1 MLRLLLIT
9 GAFLI
14 AIEARAD
21 VTIDNLHATAAAIK
35 AKLDVTAQSFTRYG
49 ANTVDLAGH
58 QGRIVETGIS
68 DYALINNTMVTNYNT
83 AVQTVIS
90 ANYQNAQE
98 IFLEK
103 HEEAIDDMHTS
114 IDELVG
120 ATSKLSTVAVVAEL
134 AINADTTQEQ
144 LQVQQALVQTD
155 MTITETDVNAY
166 NTAVVNV
173 ETYSQQAGAFLAAA
187 QDTSITSA
195 VDNYSAQNNIAVA
208 SYSAIQYT
216 QDIDTFVISY
226 DNNLYMSFQGFFTD
240 KMITADELY
249 ANTSYTQ

>member
-1 MLRLLLIT
+1 
-9 GAFLI
+9 
-14 AIEARAD
+14 
-21 VTIDNLHATAAAIK
+21 
-35 AKLDVTAQSFTRYG
+35 
-49 ANTVDLAGH
+49 
-58 QGRIVETGIS
+58 
-68 DYALINNTMVTNYNT
+68 MVTNYNN
-83 AVQTVIS
+83 AIQTVIS

-103 HEEAIDDMHTS
+103 HEEAIDNMHDS
-114 IDELVG
+114 IDELVT
-120 ATSKLSTVAVVAEL
+120 ATSTLQTVAVVAEL
-134 AINADTTQEQ
+134 AIAADTTQEQ

-173 ETYSQQAGAFLAAA
+173 ETFSQQAGAFLSAA

-216 QDIDTFVISY
+216 QDIDTFIISY

-240 KMITADELY
+240 KMVTADELY

>member
-49 ANTVDLAGH
+49 SNTVDQAGH
-58 QGRIVETGIS
+58 QGRIVVTGIS
-68 DYALINNTMVTNYNT
+68 DYALINNTMVTNYNN

-98 IFLEK
+98 IFIEK
-103 HEEAIDDMHTS
+103 HEKAIDDMHTS

>member
-1 MLRLLLIT
+1 
-9 GAFLI
+9 
-14 AIEARAD
+14 
-21 VTIDNLHATAAAIK
+21 
-35 AKLDVTAQSFTRYG
+35 
-49 ANTVDLAGH
+49 
-58 QGRIVETGIS
+58 
-68 DYALINNTMVTNYNT
+68 MVTNYNT

-90 ANYQNAQE
+90 ANYQDAKE

-103 HEEAIDDMHTS
+103 HTEAIDNMHTS
-114 IDELVG
+114 IEQLVG

-166 NTAVVNV
+166 NTALVNF
-173 ETYSQQAGAFLAAA
+173 ETFSQQAGAFLAAA

-208 SYSAIQYT
+208 SYSTIQYT

-226 DNNLYMSFQGFFTD
+226 NNNLYMSFQGAFTD
-240 KMITADELY
+240 KMVTADELY

>member
-49 ANTVDLAGH
+49 SNTVDQAGH
-58 QGRIVETGIS
+58 QGRIVVTGIS

-98 IFLEK
+98 IFIEK
-103 HEEAIDDMHTS
+103 HEKAIDDMHTS

-120 ATSKLSTVAVVAEL
+120 ATSKLSTVAVVA
-134 AINADTTQEQ
+134 
-144 LQVQQALVQTD
+144 
-155 MTITETDVNAY
+155 
-166 NTAVVNV
+166 
-173 ETYSQQAGAFLAAA
+173 
-187 QDTSITSA
+187 
-195 VDNYSAQNNIAVA
+195 
-208 SYSAIQYT
+208 
-216 QDIDTFVISY
+216 
-226 DNNLYMSFQGFFTD
+226 
-240 KMITADELY
+240 
-249 ANTSYTQ
+249 

>member
-49 ANTVDLAGH
+49 ANTVDQAGH
-58 QGRIVETGIS
+58 QGRIVVTGIS
-68 DYALINNTMVTNYNT
+68 DYALINNTMVTNYNN

-98 IFLEK
+98 IFIEK
-103 HEEAIDDMHTS
+103 HEKAIDDMHTS

>member
-173 ETYSQQAGAFLAAA
+173 ETFSQQAGAFLAAA

-240 KMITADELY
+240 KMVTADELY

>member
-21 VTIDNLHATAAAIK
+21 VTIDDLHATAAAIK
-35 AKLDVTAQSFTRYG
+35 AKLDVTTQSFTRYG

-103 HEEAIDDMHTS
+103 HEEAIDDMHIS

-173 ETYSQQAGAFLAAA
+173 ETFSQQAGAFLAAA

-240 KMITADELY
+240 KMVTADELY

>member
-49 ANTVDLAGH
+49 SNTVDQAGH

-68 DYALINNTMVTNYNT
+68 DYALINNTMVTNYNN

-98 IFLEK
+98 IFIEK
-103 HEEAIDDMHTS
+103 HEKAIDDMHTS

-173 ETYSQQAGAFLAAA
+173 ETFSQQAGAFLSAA

>member
-68 DYALINNTMVTNYNT
+68 DYALINNTMVTNYNN

-98 IFLEK
+98 IFIEK
-103 HEEAIDDMHTS
+103 H
-114 IDELVG
+114 
-120 ATSKLSTVAVVAEL
+120 
-134 AINADTTQEQ
+134 
-144 LQVQQALVQTD
+144 
-155 MTITETDVNAY
+155 
-166 NTAVVNV
+166 
-173 ETYSQQAGAFLAAA
+173 
-187 QDTSITSA
+187 
-195 VDNYSAQNNIAVA
+195 
-208 SYSAIQYT
+208 
-216 QDIDTFVISY
+216 
-226 DNNLYMSFQGFFTD
+226 
-240 KMITADELY
+240 
-249 ANTSYTQ
+249 

>member
-103 HEEAIDDMHTS
+103 HEEAIDNMHTS

-173 ETYSQQAGAFLAAA
+173 ETFSQQAGAFLAAA

-195 VDNYSAQNNIAVA
+195 VDSYSAQNNIAVA

-240 KMITADELY
+240 KMVTADELY

>member
-68 DYALINNTMVTNYNT
+68 DYALINNTMVTNYNN

-98 IFLEK
+98 IFIEK
-103 HEEAIDDMHTS
+103 HEKAIDDMHTS

-240 KMITADELY
+240 KMVTADELY

>member
-1 MLRLLLIT
+1 
-9 GAFLI
+9 
-14 AIEARAD
+14 
-21 VTIDNLHATAAAIK
+21 
-35 AKLDVTAQSFTRYG
+35 
-49 ANTVDLAGH
+49 
-58 QGRIVETGIS
+58 
-68 DYALINNTMVTNYNT
+68 MVTNYNN

-98 IFLEK
+98 IFIEK
-103 HEEAIDDMHTS
+103 HEKAIDDMHTS

-173 ETYSQQAGAFLAAA
+173 ETFSQQAGAFLAAA

-240 KMITADELY
+240 KMVTADELY

>member
-1 MLRLLLIT
+1 MLKKLLIT

-14 AIEARAD
+14 ATEAHAD

-35 AKLDVTAQSFTRYG
+35 AKLDVTTQSFTRYG

-173 ETYSQQAGAFLAAA
+173 ETFSQQAGAFLAAA

-240 KMITADELY
+240 KMVTADELY

>member
-68 DYALINNTMVTNYNT
+68 DYALINNTMVTNYNN

-98 IFLEK
+98 IFIEK
-103 HEEAIDDMHTS
+103 HEKAIDDMHTS

-173 ETYSQQAGAFLAAA
+173 ETFSQQAGAFLAAA

>member
-49 ANTVDLAGH
+49 SNTVDQAGH
-58 QGRIVETGIS
+58 QGRIVVTGIS
-68 DYALINNTMVTNYNT
+68 DYALINNTMVTNYNN

-98 IFLEK
+98 IFIEK
-103 HEEAIDDMHTS
+103 HEKAIDDMHTS

-173 ETYSQQAGAFLAAA
+173 ETFSQQAGAFLAAA

>member
-1 MLRLLLIT
+1 MLKKLLLPALCLSVIGLPAHADETIT
-9 GAFLI
+9 
-14 AIEARAD
+14 
-21 VTIDNLHATAAAIK
+21 NLYATAAAIK

-68 DYALINNTMVTNYNT
+68 DYALINNTMV
-83 AVQTVIS
+83 
-90 ANYQNAQE
+90 
-98 IFLEK
+98 
-103 HEEAIDDMHTS
+103 
-114 IDELVG
+114 
-120 ATSKLSTVAVVAEL
+120 
-134 AINADTTQEQ
+134 NADTTQEQ

-155 MTITETDVNAY
+155 MTITEADVNDY

-173 ETYSQQAGAFLAAA
+173 ETFSQQAGAFLAAA
-187 QDTSITSA
+187 QNTSITSA

-208 SYSAIQYT
+208 SYSAIEYT
-216 QDIDTFVISY
+216 QDIDKFIISY

-240 KMITADELY
+240 KMVTANELY